1 MWRAAAKAKN
11 PPHILLILER
21 MEKYGLEIQGYYIQA
36 WKREGNKNVRLILAS
51 FHARSEK
58 TKDHAILRS
67 LPFAPT

>member
-1 MWRAAAKAKN
+1 
-11 PPHILLILER
+11 

-58 TKDHAILRS
+58 TKDHRYCALAS
-67 LPFAPT
+67 LCPYLNSCKVRIEAALPHP